1 MAKLRV
7 DHVGVVVEDLEAAVA
22 FFAKLGFQRD
32 GRGTVE
38 GEDVGRIVG
47 LDAVRVEFAMVRAPD
62 GSGRLEIVKFH
73 APAGDERPA
82 AWAANRLGYRHLCI
96 EVEGLDAIVDGLRG
110 DGYDLVGEA
119 VDFGGVFRLC
129 YVRGPEGLIVEL
141 AERIGS

>member
-22 FFAKLGFQRD
+22 FFATLGFERD
-32 GRGTVE
+32 GGGEVE

-47 LDAVRVEFAMVRAPD
+47 LDGVHTEFVMVRAPD
-62 GSGRLEIVKFH
+62 GSGTLELIRFH
-73 APAGDERPA
+73 APPA
-82 AWAANRLGYRHLCI
+82 DQPPQALPANRLGYRHLCI
-96 EVEGLDAIVDGLRG
+96 EVEELDALVERLRE

-119 VDFGGVFRLC
+119 VDFGNVFRLC

-141 AERIGS
+141 AQRIGG